1 MKGQTND
8 CRCGVSN
15 FNGGRVTPGARWSK
29 FNGQGANP
37 DEMEQL
43 QWSASKSEGEGGNSM
58 VKEQIRWRWSKFN
71 GQRANPGATEEIRW
85 PRSKCGGGGEN
96 SMVGEHMRA
105 RERRIDNQDVDV
117 R

>member
-37 DEMEQL
+37 EAVEQI
-43 QWSASKSEGEGGNSM
+43 QWPRSKSGGDGATSM
-58 VKEQIRWRWSKFN
+58 ASEQIRGRWSKFN
-71 GQRANPGATEEIRW
+71 GQGANPEEREEIQWQER
-85 PRSKCGGGGEN
+85 KAGGAGGKQMDDEE
-96 SMVGEHMRA
+96 GRA
-105 RERRIDNQDVDV
+105 
-117 R
+117 